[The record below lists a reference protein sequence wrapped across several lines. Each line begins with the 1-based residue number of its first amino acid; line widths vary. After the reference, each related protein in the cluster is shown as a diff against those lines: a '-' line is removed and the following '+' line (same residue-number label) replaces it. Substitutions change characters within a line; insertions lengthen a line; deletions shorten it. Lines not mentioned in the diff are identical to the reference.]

1 MCGIMCVDIP
11 HILQREIYV
20 KHIYRT

>member
-11 HILQREIYV
+11 HTLQREIYV
-20 KHIYRT
+20 KHIYRI